1 VNQFGF
7 SVHDYIEMRRQLNT
21 KFNPSV

>member
-1 VNQFGF
+1 
-7 SVHDYIEMRRQLNT
+7 MRRQLNT